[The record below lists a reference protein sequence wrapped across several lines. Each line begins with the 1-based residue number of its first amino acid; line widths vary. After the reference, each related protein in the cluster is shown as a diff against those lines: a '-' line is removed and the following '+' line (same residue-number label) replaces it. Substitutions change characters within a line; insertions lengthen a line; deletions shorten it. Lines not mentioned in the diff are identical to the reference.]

1 MKGIYI
7 AMAITAALLFTLGD
21 SFWKYRFH
29 GHMNIGF
36 FGLMKFWSLPTKILV
51 AMLFSF
57 IMGALAK
64 LITLYPLREADLSAF
79 LPLVIIFSMLFVS
92 LSGLLVFKE
101 AFTARKI
108 AGVAAALLAVYLLK

>member
-7 AMAITAALLFTLGD
+7 AMAIAAALLFAIGD

-29 GHMNIGF
+29 GHMNIG
-36 FGLMKFWSLPTKILV
+36 LLDLVKFWSLPTKILV

-57 IMGALAK
+57 LMGGIAK
-64 LITLYPLREADLSAF
+64 LITLYPLREAELSSF
-79 LPLVIIFSMLFVS
+79 LPMVIIFAILFIS

-101 AFTARKI
+101 AFTTKKI
-108 AGVAAALLAVYLLK
+108 IGIAIALLAIYLLK

>member
-7 AMAITAALLFTLGD
+7 AMAIAAALLFTLGD

-36 FGLMKFWSLPTKILV
+36 FDLIRFWSLPTKMLV

-57 IMGALAK
+57 LMGGLAK
-64 LITLYPLREADLSAF
+64 LITLYPLREAELSVF
-79 LPLVIIFSMLFVS
+79 LPMVIIFSILFVS
-92 LSGLLVFKE
+92 FSGLLVFKE

-108 AGVAAALLAVYLLK
+108 IGVAIALLAVYLLK

>member
-7 AMAITAALLFTLGD
+7 AMAMAAALLFTLGD

-36 FGLMKFWSLPTKILV
+36 FELVKFWSLPTKILV

-57 IMGALAK
+57 LMGGLAK

-79 LPLVIIFSMLFVS
+79 LPMVIIFSMLFIS
-92 LSGLLVFKE
+92 LSGLIIFKE
-101 AFTARKI
+101 DFTAKKI
-108 AGVAAALLAVYLLK
+108 IGVAAALFAIYLLK